1 MYYLAVGDCSSLSS
15 RYQVTGEATQPK
27 MVEDTSPDLA
37 LDDNLQPLPPLCRPY
52 QRLNAFRWAIP
63 GVHSYFGSKE
73 QPCLLLEEVPV
84 TAHGFLWPSI
94 EKAWAEATL
103 LHQLGW
109 LLQIAR
115 LWDPCIQEGVALSLL
130 RPENIR
136 VQGWHVRLSFLE
148 QDTSSSIPSLI
159 PSLQDLGTLWRQWTP
174 AVISLQM
181 LIQSLAEGKITQAGD
196 LMGALESLAMQYG
209 STAKAECVVGAT
221 DPGNRPNNEDTF
233 AYNPEGRY
241 GIICDGMGGHEG
253 GEVASRLAVQSL
265 EEDCKTLTLQPLS
278 ALQIRQ
284 GIADALYRANQ
295 QIFELNEAQGRDRY
309 RKMGTTAVAYCLTGP
324 LLHLAHVG
332 DSRIYL
338 IDQHHCQQVTVDD
351 DIANLEISLART
363 TSSAI
368 RSVASGG
375 ALTQALG
382 VIANT
387 ALQPTVQTFVLPED
401 CLVLLCSDGFFDGA
415 LIERHWQ
422 DALLPLLHQDLQDL
436 NDKTQGLIELALRE
450 LGHDNITFILL
461 QYSAEQSQEGRR
473 SATDLKA

>member
-27 MVEDTSPDLA
+27 IVEDTSPALA
-37 LDDNLQPLPPLCRPY
+37 PDPNPQPMPPLCRPY

-63 GVHSYFGSKE
+63 GVHSYFGPKE

-84 TAHGFLWPSI
+84 TAHGFLWPSLK
-94 EKAWAEATL
+94 KAWAEATL

-115 LWDPCIQEGVALSLL
+115 LWDPCIQEGVAQSLL
-130 RPENIR
+130 RPENTR
-136 VQGWHVRLSFLE
+136 VQGWQIRLSSLE
-148 QDTSSSIPSLI
+148 QDTSIPSLR
-159 PSLQDLGTLWRQWTP
+159 DLGILWQQWTP

-181 LIQSLAEGKITQAGD
+181 LMQSLAEGKITKAKD
-196 LMGALESLAMQYG
+196 LIGELESLAMQYG
-209 STAKAECVVGAT
+209 STAKAKRIVGAT

-241 GIICDGMGGHEG
+241 GIVCDGMGGHEG
-253 GEVASRLAVQSL
+253 GEVASHLAVQSL
-265 EEDCKTLTLQPLS
+265 EEDSKTLTLQSLS

-284 GIADALYRANQ
+284 GLADALYRANQ
-295 QIFELNEAQGRDRY
+295 QIFKLNQQQGRDRY

-338 IDQHHCQQVTVDD
+338 IDQYHCQQVTVDD
-351 DIANLEISLART
+351 DVANLEISLART

-368 RSVASGG
+368 RSVASAG

-387 ALQPTVQTFVLPED
+387 SLQPTVQTFVLPED
-401 CLVLLCSDGFFDGA
+401 CLVLLCSDGLCDGA
-415 LIERHWQ
+415 FVEKHWQ
-422 DALLPLLHQDLQDL
+422 DALLPLLDQDLS
-436 NDKTQGLIELALRE
+436 DKTQGLIKLALRE

-461 QYSAEQSQEGRR
+461 QYSTGQPAAERR
-473 SATDLKA
+473 SATDLQD

>member
-15 RYQVTGEATQPK
+15 RYQVTGEAVQLK
-27 MVEDTSPDLA
+27 IVEDTSPDLA
-37 LDDNLQPLPPLCRPY
+37 PDSNSQLMPPLCRPY
-52 QRLNAFRWAIP
+52 QRLNAFRWAVP
-63 GVHSYFGSKE
+63 GVHSYFGPKE

-84 TAHGFLWPSI
+84 TANGFLWPSL
-94 EKAWAEATL
+94 ESAWAEATL

-115 LWDPCIQEGVALSLL
+115 LWDPCLQEGVARSLL
-130 RPENIR
+130 QPENIR
-136 VQGWHVRLSFLE
+136 VQGWQARLSSLE
-148 QDTSSSIPSLI
+148 QDASI
-159 PSLQDLGTLWRQWTP
+159 PSLQDLGILWQQLTP

-181 LIQSLAEGKITQAGD
+181 LIQSLAEGKITQVGA
-196 LMGALESLAMQYG
+196 LMDELESLAMQYG
-209 STAKAECVVGAT
+209 STAKAKRIAGVT

-241 GIICDGMGGHEG
+241 GIVCDGMGGHEG
-253 GEVASRLAVQSL
+253 GEVASNLAVQSL
-265 EEDCKTLTLQPLS
+265 EEDASLLTLQPLS

-284 GIADALYRANQ
+284 GMADALYRANQ
-295 QIFELNEAQGRDRY
+295 QIFELNEQQGRDRY

-387 ALQPTVQTFVLPED
+387 SLQPTVQTFVLPED
-401 CLVLLCSDGFFDGA
+401 CLVLLCSDGLCDGA
-415 LIERHWQ
+415 LIEQHWQ
-422 DALLPLLHQDLQDL
+422 DALLPLLHQDLS
-436 NDKTQGLIELALRE
+436 DKTQGLIELALRE

-461 QYSAEQSQEGRR
+461 QYSAGQPEAERR
-473 SATDLKA
+473 SITDLKD

>member
-1 MYYLAVGDCSSLSS
+1 MYYLAVGDCSSLPS
-15 RYQVTGEATQPK
+15 RYQVTGEAMPLK
-27 MVEDTSPDLA
+27 IVEDTDPDSA
-37 LDDNLQPLPPLCRPY
+37 PENSLQPMPPLYRPY

-63 GVHSYFGSKE
+63 GVHSYFGPKE

-84 TAHGFLWPSI
+84 TPHGLLWPSL
-94 EKAWAEATL
+94 ERAWAEATL

-115 LWDPCIQEGVALSLL
+115 LWAPCMQEGVALSLL
-130 RPENIR
+130 LPENVR
-136 VQGWHVRLSFLE
+136 VQGWQVRLSLLE
-148 QDTSSSIPSLI
+148 QDASI
-159 PSLQDLGTLWRQWTP
+159 PSLQDLGILWQQLTP

-181 LIQSLAEGKITQAGD
+181 LIQSLAEGKITEAGD

-209 STAKAECVVGAT
+209 STAKAKCVIGAT

-241 GIICDGMGGHEG
+241 GIVCDGMGGHEG
-253 GEVASRLAVQSL
+253 GEVASHLAVQSL
-265 EEDCKTLTLQPLS
+265 EEDSSALTLQPLS

-284 GIADALYRANQ
+284 GLADALYRANR
-295 QIFELNEAQGRDRY
+295 QIFELNQEQGRDRY

-338 IDQHHCQQVTVDD
+338 IDQHHGQQVTVDD

-401 CLVLLCSDGFFDGA
+401 CLVLLCSDGLCDGA

-436 NDKTQGLIELALRE
+436 NDKAQGLIELALRE

>member
-1 MYYLAVGDCSSLSS
+1 MQL
-15 RYQVTGEATQPK
+15 K
-27 MVEDTSPDLA
+27 IVEDTSPALA
-37 LDDNLQPLPPLCRPY
+37 PDPNPQPIPPLCRPY

-63 GVHSYFGSKE
+63 GVHSYFGPTE

-84 TAHGFLWPSI
+84 TANGFLWPSL
-94 EKAWAEATL
+94 EKAWAEVTL

-115 LWDPCIQEGVALSLL
+115 LWDPCMQEGVALSLL

-136 VQGWHVRLSFLE
+136 AQGWQARLSYLE
-148 QDTSSSIPSLI
+148 KDTSI
-159 PSLQDLGTLWRQWTP
+159 PSLQDLGILWQQWTP

-181 LIQSLAEGKITQAGD
+181 LIQSLAEGKITEAGD
-196 LMGALESLAMQYG
+196 LMAELESLAMQYG
-209 STAKAECVVGAT
+209 STAQTKRIVGAT
-221 DPGNRPNNEDTF
+221 HPGNRPNNEDTF

-241 GIICDGMGGHEG
+241 GIVCDGMGGHEG
-253 GEVASRLAVQSL
+253 GEIASHLAVQSL
-265 EEDCKTLTLQPLS
+265 EEDSKALTLQPLS

-284 GIADALYRANQ
+284 GLADALYRANQ
-295 QIFELNEAQGRDRY
+295 QIFELNQQQGRDRY
-309 RKMGTTAVAYCLTGP
+309 RKMGTTAVAYYLTGP

-338 IDQHHCQQVTVDD
+338 IDRHHCQQVTVDD

-368 RSVASGG
+368 LSVASGG

-387 ALQPTVQTFVLPED
+387 SLQPTVQTFVLPED
-401 CLVLLCSDGFFDGA
+401 CLVLLCSDGLCDRA
-415 LIERHWQ
+415 LVEQHWQ
-422 DALLPLLHQDLQDL
+422 DALLPLLHQDLS
-436 NDKTQGLIELALRE
+436 DKAQGLIELALRE

-461 QYSAEQSQEGRR
+461 QYSAGQSEAGRR
-473 SATDLKA
+473 SITDLQD

>member
-15 RYQVTGEATQPK
+15 RYQVTGEAVQLK
-27 MVEDTSPDLA
+27 IVEDTSPDLA
-37 LDDNLQPLPPLCRPY
+37 PDPNPQLMPPLCRPY

-63 GVHSYFGSKE
+63 GVYSYFGSKE

-84 TAHGFLWPSI
+84 TANGFLWPSL

-109 LLQIAR
+109 LLQIVR
-115 LWDPCIQEGVALSLL
+115 LWDPCLQEGVARSLL
-130 RPENIR
+130 QPENIR
-136 VQGWHVRLSFLE
+136 VQGWQARLSSLE
-148 QDTSSSIPSLI
+148 QDRSIPSLK
-159 PSLQDLGTLWRQWTP
+159 DLGTLWQQLTP
-174 AVISLQM
+174 AVLSLQM
-181 LIQSLAEGKITQAGD
+181 LIQSLAEGKITQVGE
-196 LMGALESLAMQYG
+196 LMGELESLATQYG
-209 STAKAECVVGAT
+209 STAKAKRIAGAT
-221 DPGNRPNNEDTF
+221 HPGNRSNNEDTF

-241 GIICDGMGGHEG
+241 GIVCDGMGGHEG
-253 GEVASRLAVQSL
+253 GEVASNLAVQSL
-265 EEDCKTLTLQPLS
+265 EGDASPLTLQPLS

-284 GIADALYRANQ
+284 GLADALYRANQ
-295 QIFELNEAQGRDRY
+295 QIFELNQQQGRDRY

-387 ALQPTVQTFVLPED
+387 SLQPTVQTFVLPED
-401 CLVLLCSDGFFDGA
+401 CLVLLCSDGLCDGS
-415 LIERHWQ
+415 LIEQHWQ
-422 DALLPLLHQDLQDL
+422 DALLPLLHQDLS
-436 NDKTQGLIELALRE
+436 DKTQGLIELALRE

-461 QYSAEQSQEGRR
+461 QYSAGQPEAERR
-473 SATDLKA
+473 SITDLKD

>member
-1 MYYLAVGDCSSLSS
+1 MYYLAVGDCSSLTS
-15 RYQVTGEATQPK
+15 RYQVAGETTQPK
-27 MVEDTSPDLA
+27 IVEDTSPDLSP
-37 LDDNLQPLPPLCRPY
+37 DTTPQPLPSRCRPY

-63 GVHSYFGSKE
+63 GIYSYFGPKE

-84 TAHGFLWPSI
+84 TANGLLWPSL
-94 EKAWAEATL
+94 ESAWAEATL

-115 LWDPCIQEGVALSLL
+115 LWDPCLQEGVALSLL
-130 RPENIR
+130 RPENVR
-136 VQGWHVRLSFLE
+136 VQGWQARLSSLE
-148 QDTSSSIPSLI
+148 QDASI
-159 PSLQDLGTLWRQWTP
+159 PSLQDLGILWQQLTP

-181 LIQSLAEGKITQAGD
+181 LIQSLAEGKITHAGE
-196 LMGALESLAMQYG
+196 LMGELESLAMQHG
-209 STAKAECVVGAT
+209 GTAEARSTVGAT

-233 AYNPEGRY
+233 AYSPEGRY
-241 GIICDGMGGHEG
+241 GLVCDGMGGHEG

-265 EEDCKTLTLQPLS
+265 EEDSKALTLKPLS

-284 GIADALYRANQ
+284 GLADALYRANQ
-295 QIFELNEAQGRDRY
+295 QIFELNEQQGRDRY

-363 TSSAI
+363 TSSVI

-387 ALQPTVQTFVLPED
+387 SLQPTVQTFVLPED
-401 CLVLLCSDGFFDGA
+401 CLVLLCSDGLCDGA
-415 LIERHWQ
+415 LIEQHWQ
-422 DALLPLLHQDLQDL
+422 DALLPLLHQDLS
-436 NDKTQGLIELALRE
+436 DKTQGLIELALRE

-461 QYSAEQSQEGRR
+461 QYSAGQHEEGRR
-473 SATDLKA
+473 SATDLKD

>member
-1 MYYLAVGDCSSLSS
+1 MFYLAVGDCSSLSS
-15 RYQVTGEATQPK
+15 RYQVTGEAMQLK
-27 MVEDTSPDLA
+27 IAEDTSPALA
-37 LDDNLQPLPPLCRPY
+37 LDPNPPPMPPLCRPY

-63 GVHSYFGSKE
+63 GIHSYFGPKE
-73 QPCLLLEEVPV
+73 KPCLLLEEVPV
-84 TAHGFLWPSI
+84 TANGLLWPSL
-94 EKAWAEATL
+94 EKVWAEATL

-115 LWDPCIQEGVALSLL
+115 LWDPCLQEGVALSLVQ
-130 RPENIR
+130 PENVR
-136 VQGWHVRLSFLE
+136 VQGWQVRLSSLE
-148 QDTSSSIPSLI
+148 QDTSISGIPSLR
-159 PSLQDLGTLWRQWTP
+159 DLGTLWQHLTP
-174 AVISLQM
+174 VVLSLQM

-196 LMGALESLAMQYG
+196 LIGELESLAVQYG
-209 STAKAECVVGAT
+209 SAAKAKRIVGAT

-233 AYNPEGRY
+233 AYDPEGRY
-241 GIICDGMGGHEG
+241 GIVCDGMGGHEG
-253 GEVASRLAVQSL
+253 GEVASHLAVQSL
-265 EEDCKTLTLQPLS
+265 EEDSKALMPQSLS
-278 ALQIRQ
+278 ALQVRQ
-284 GIADALYRANQ
+284 GMADALYRANQ
-295 QIFELNEAQGRDRY
+295 QIFELNQQQGRDRY

-338 IDQHHCQQVTVDD
+338 MDQHHCQQVTVDD

-387 ALQPTVQTFVLPED
+387 SLQPTVQTFVLPED
-401 CLVLLCSDGFFDGA
+401 CLVLLCSDGFCDGA
-415 LIERHWQ
+415 FIEQHWQ
-422 DALLPLLHQDLQDL
+422 DTLLPLLHQDLS
-436 NDKTQGLIELALRE
+436 DKTQGLIELALRE

-461 QYSAEQSQEGRR
+461 QYSVGQPEEGRR
-473 SATDLKA
+473 STTDLKD